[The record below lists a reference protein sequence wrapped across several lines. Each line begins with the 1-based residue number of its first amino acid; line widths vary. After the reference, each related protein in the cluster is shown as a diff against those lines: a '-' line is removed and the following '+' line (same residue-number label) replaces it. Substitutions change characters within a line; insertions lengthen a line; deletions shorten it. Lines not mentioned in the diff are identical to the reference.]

1 MPNQGTG
8 GPPSTW
14 ELLDDQLVNFCRVW
28 DLRLR
33 RFRHPKR
40 NSEGEF
46 YYLDS
51 SDWVLV
57 VARTVAGDLVL
68 VRQFRFG
75 SNSLSWEL
83 PGGII
88 DAGEDP
94 IKAGLREL
102 REETGYRAK
111 NGRLIGSCRPNPAI
125 MNNHCHFVF
134 ADEVEFD
141 KAGPEWDEHEEMET
155 LTISESEA
163 LEWARICKIE
173 HALALTG
180 LFYYQLFIGNT

>member
-1 MPNQGTG
+1 MSDQGKG
-8 GPPSTW
+8 GIPSTW
-14 ELLDDQLVNFCRVW
+14 ELLDDSLVSACRVW

-46 YYLDS
+46 YYIDS
-51 SDWVLV
+51 RDWVIV
-57 VARTVAGDLVL
+57 VARTVAGELVL

-75 SNSLSWEL
+75 TNALSWEF

-94 IKAGLREL
+94 VKAGLREL

-111 NGRLIGSCRPNPAI
+111 SGRSIGSCRPNPAI
-125 MNNHCHFVF
+125 LNNYCHIVF
-134 ADEVEFD
+134 ADEVELD
-141 KAGPEWDEHEEMET
+141 ESGPEWDEHEELEV
-155 LTISESEA
+155 LAIPESEV
-163 LEWARICKIE
+163 LEWSRDCKIE

-180 LFYYQLFIGNT
+180 FLYYQLFIGKI